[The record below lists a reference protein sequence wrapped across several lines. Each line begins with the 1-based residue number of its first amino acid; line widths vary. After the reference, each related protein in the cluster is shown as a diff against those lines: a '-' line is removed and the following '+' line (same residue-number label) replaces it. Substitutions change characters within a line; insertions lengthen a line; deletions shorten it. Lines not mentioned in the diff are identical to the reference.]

1 MIALGLD
8 IGTSKICV
16 SVIESG
22 TGKCLENFHA
32 LNNTFIFIDNKQ
44 TKMQDAKAIKDK
56 AFNLIEMAL
65 SKYPNIG
72 CIGVTGQMHGIV
84 YIKDDFS
91 IASPL
96 FTWQDE
102 SGDLQYE
109 DSGLSHAENLT
120 KLTGY
125 KMATGYGLTTL
136 YYHMHQKI
144 DFQASYIS
152 TIHSYVACCM
162 ADCKKPVLHSS
173 DAHSLGLYNL
183 DNNRF
188 DCKALEKA
196 GINER
201 ILPDVVNS
209 PVILGKYRNRIPV
222 CVAIGDNQAGFM
234 GSGCIDDILVNIGT
248 GSQISLKTDIISI
261 ISPDIEIRPLSD
273 DKHIF
278 VGASLCGGRAFAI
291 LKSFYE
297 DVIEMAGFTSPE
309 NLYDIMLQ
317 NMNLPNNE
325 SDLVFSTLF
334 CGTRNDPTAKASITN
349 LTADNFTTADITY
362 AALKGISNEL
372 YAMYNAI
379 KKYDSSKRIR
389 LIGSG
394 NGIRK
399 NPLLRNILEKTFSM
413 SLSIPV
419 NTEEAAYGAALYAL
433 TSTGFFKSVEQAQKM
448 VEFEDEHE

>member
-1 MIALGLD
+1 R
-8 IGTSKICV
+8 
-16 SVIESG
+16 
-22 TGKCLENFHA
+22 
-32 LNNTFIFIDNKQ
+32 
-44 TKMQDAKAIKDK
+44 
-56 AFNLIEMAL
+56 
-65 SKYPNIG
+65 
-72 CIGVTGQMHGIV
+72 IV
-84 YIKDDFS
+84 
-91 IASPL
+91 
-96 FTWQDE
+96 
-102 SGDLQYE
+102 
-109 DSGLSHAENLT
+109 
-120 KLTGY
+120 
-125 KMATGYGLTTL
+125 
-136 YYHMHQKI
+136 
-144 DFQASYIS
+144 
-152 TIHSYVACCM
+152 
-162 ADCKKPVLHSS
+162 
-173 DAHSLGLYNL
+173 
-183 DNNRF
+183 
-188 DCKALEKA
+188 
-196 GINER
+196 
-201 ILPDVVNS
+201 PDVVNS